1 MKTKTNSI
9 DLGYVH
15 MSSYKAGDSLD
26 EYAAEDGR
34 LAPDAGEVVLK
45 EGSYTLVITY
55 PLSTPYNGKFKVGK
69 RGMTRGKLV
78 EKVIESYKEI
88 YATEDED
95 VGAPTGNIAGML
107 NRASSDGRY
116 GIWGHCMEDL
126 MLHTA
131 YVGKGNVVEVSCD
144 S

>member
-1 MKTKTNSI
+1 MKKTTTI

-15 MSSYKAGDSLD
+15 MSSYTAGDSLD

-34 LAPDAGEVVLK
+34 QAPDPKEVVLK
-45 EGSYTLVITY
+45 EGKYSLVITY
-55 PLSTPYNGKFKVGK
+55 PLSNPYNGKFEVGK
-69 RGMTRGKLV
+69 NGLTRGELV

-88 YATEDED
+88 YATEDDD
-95 VGAPTGNIAGML
+95 VGAPTGNISGML

-126 MLHTA
+126 LLHTA
-131 YVGKGNVVEVSCD
+131 YVGKDNVIEVACD